1 MSETVLYC
9 IWPKCDKHCE
19 PTSIVCSRQCKKVK
33 GRPAPTAKGASDA
46 QP

>member
-9 IWPKCDKHCE
+9 IWPKCDEHCT

-33 GRPAPTAKGASDA
+33 PAPTAKGASDA